1 MQIDKDKFVDILQAR
16 KEFKELKGTSDNK
29 HKVISAF
36 KKKVL
41 KFVQDNNIE
50 HYYILHDSN
59 TSTPA
64 QLYIPKEYVSVF
76 LKDKEAR
83 YCGIPSKYDLLTI
96 NTTGKSFK
104 ETLKELGITY
114 DCFRQRIH
122 YGGWSFARAITT
134 PHKDL
139 LEDEYKNKIKRELD
153 RFMIRKRKMKYR
165 QF

>member
-16 KEFKELKGTSDNK
+16 KEFKELQGTSDNK

-50 HYYILHDSN
+50 HFYIPHDSN
-59 TSTPA
+59 ISKPA
-64 QLYIPKEYVSVF
+64 QLYIPKEYVSIF

-83 YCGIPSKYDLLTI
+83 YCGIPSQYDLLTI
-96 NTTGKSFK
+96 NTTGKSFN
-104 ETLKELGITY
+104 ETLKELSITY
-114 DCFRQRIH
+114 SCFRQRIK
-122 YGGWSFARAITT
+122 YSGWSFARAITT

-139 LEDEYKNKIKRELD
+139 QETEYRNKIKRELD